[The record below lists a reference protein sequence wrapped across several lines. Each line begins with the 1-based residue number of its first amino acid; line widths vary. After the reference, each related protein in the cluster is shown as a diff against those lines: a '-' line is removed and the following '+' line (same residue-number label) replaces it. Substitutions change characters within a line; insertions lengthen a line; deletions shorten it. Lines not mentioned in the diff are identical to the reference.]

1 MEKEDIRK
9 VLEAISKCGITI
21 AGDLVLE
28 KKVENE
34 IGNVE
39 AGGVGIQIVNGEK
52 APDIS
57 RKKSSKKNISE
68 EKASKPRETMTFKR
82 RADIIDANLTLLYKK
97 MAEDGLIEGN
107 EVDFKAL
114 FSGKRDEECELT
126 WTGKYGKSTLVGIFK
141 RFVTEELI
149 LTPDG
154 YTLSS
159 VLEGH
164 FKDKNDEWLKGLD
177 KGDEPNKK
185 ALPLMVE
192 YVRLLKLKPDKAL
205 G

>member
-1 MEKEDIRK
+1 M
-9 VLEAISKCGITI
+9 
-21 AGDLVLE
+21 
-28 KKVENE
+28 KKNHS
-34 IGNVE
+34 
-39 AGGVGIQIVNGEK
+39 IQIFQ
-52 APDIS
+52 
-57 RKKSSKKNISE
+57 SS
-68 EKASKPRETMTFKR
+68 
-82 RADIIDANLTLLYKK
+82 
-97 MAEDGLIEGN
+97 
-107 EVDFKAL
+107 DF
-114 FSGKRDEECELT
+114 GTIR
-126 WTGKYGKSTLVGIFK
+126 TLVGIFK

-149 LTPDG
+149 LVPDG

-164 FKDKNDEWLKGLD
+164 FKDKNDEWLGGLD

>member
-1 MEKEDIRK
+1 MAKDSIEIPGINFTGDIHIQGDMFNIHDNQNVYFGDGWKPKANNKVKTKRAKVSKEH
-9 VLEAISKCGITI
+9 T
-21 AGDLVLE
+21 
-28 KKVENE
+28 
-34 IGNVE
+34 
-39 AGGVGIQIVNGEK
+39 
-52 APDIS
+52 
-57 RKKSSKKNISE
+57 
-68 EKASKPRETMTFKR
+68 PRETMTFNR

-164 FKDKNDEWLKGLD
+164 FKDKNDEWLGGLD
-177 KGDEPNKK
+177 KGDEPHKK